1 MDCWTLR
8 GIAMDAWG
16 MPPRTTPS
24 ARQERV
30 GTELR
35 KMRNCAGRTT
45 ADAAALFGFARTK
58 ITQIEKGQYPISAER
73 VRMLASDFQESDA
86 AFVEALADMAEE
98 RHRGWWEEFRGSVP
112 VGFLDIAEL
121 EYFSRSMRT
130 YQISHVP
137 GAMQTE
143 EYGRAIFQD
152 LHPPLP
158 PRLLEA
164 RVEHRVRRSAF
175 LMREEGEPY
184 SALVHEAALRM
195 LFGGRDAAKRQ
206 MDKLLE
212 YSELPHVS
220 LRVVTFSTNGF
231 MGAGQGV
238 VYANGPVPRLDTVQL
253 DAVGGPA
260 FLHEQKHMENYR
272 HMIDRMTDR
281 ALSESQSRDAITLI
295 KKEI

>member
-1 MDCWTLR
+1 
-8 GIAMDAWG
+8 MDAWG

-35 KMRNCAGRTT
+35 KMRDCAGRTT
-45 ADAAALFGFARTK
+45 AQAAALFGFARTK
-58 ITQIEKGQYPISAER
+58 ITQIEKGNYPISADR
-73 VRMLASDFQESDA
+73 VRMLASEFEEGDA
-86 AFVEALADMAEE
+86 EYVEALGVMAEE

-112 VGFLDIAEL
+112 TGFLDIAEM
-121 EYFSRSMRT
+121 EHFARGMRT
-130 YQISHVP
+130 YQVSHVP

-143 EYGRAIFQD
+143 EYGRAIFKD
-152 LHPPLP
+152 LYPPLS

-164 RVEHRVRRSAF
+164 RVEHRVRRSA
-175 LMREEGEPY
+175 LVMGEGARPY

-206 MDKLLE
+206 LDKMLE
-212 YSELPHVS
+212 YSELDHVT
-220 LRVVTFSTNGF
+220 LRVVSFSSNGF
-231 MGAGQGV
+231 MGAGQGII
-238 VYANGPVPRLDTVQL
+238 YAMGPVPRLDTVQL

-260 FLHEQKHMENYR
+260 FLHEQKQLENYR
-272 HMIDRMTDR
+272 HIINTMTER
-281 ALSESQSRDAITLI
+281 SLTEAQSRDVIRLI

>member
-1 MDCWTLR
+1 M
-8 GIAMDAWG
+8 AMDAWG

-35 KMRNCAGRTT
+35 KMRDCASRTT
-45 ADAAALFGFARTK
+45 AESAALFGFARTK
-58 ITQIEKGQYPISAER
+58 ITQIEKGQYPITAER
-73 VRMLASDFQESDA
+73 VRMLASEFEEGDV
-86 AFVEALADMAEE
+86 AFIEALAAMAEE
-98 RHRGWWEEFRGSVP
+98 RHRGWWEDFRGSVP
-112 VGFLDIAEL
+112 AGFLNIAEM
-121 EYFSRSMRT
+121 EYFAQGMRT

-143 EYGRAIFQD
+143 EYGRAIFND
-152 LHPPLP
+152 VYPPLSA
-158 PRLLEA
+158 RHIEA
-164 RVEHRVRRSAF
+164 RVEHRVQRSAI
-175 LMREEGEPY
+175 LMSEGAQPY

-212 YSELPHVS
+212 YSELPHVT

-231 MGAGQGV
+231 MGAGQGII
-238 VYANGPVPRLDTVQL
+238 YANGPVPRLDTVQL
-253 DAVGGPA
+253 DSTSGPV
-260 FLHEQKHMENYR
+260 FLHEQKMMENYR
-272 HMIDRMTDR
+272 HIIDRMTER
-281 ALSESQSRDAITLI
+281 ALTESQSRDAIRVI

>member
-1 MDCWTLR
+1 
-8 GIAMDAWG
+8 

-30 GTELR
+30 GIELR
-35 KMRNCAGRTT
+35 KMRDCADRTT
-45 ADAAALFGFARTK
+45 AEAAALFGLARTK

-73 VRMLASDFQESDA
+73 VRMLACDYAESDH
-86 AFVEALADMAEE
+86 AFVEALAAMAEE
-98 RHRGWWEEFRGSVP
+98 RHRGWWEDYRGSVP
-112 VGFLDIAEL
+112 VGFLNIAEV
-121 EYFSRSMRT
+121 EYFSRGTRT

-143 EYGRAIFQD
+143 EYGRAIFRD
-152 LHPPLP
+152 LHPPLS

-164 RVEHRVRRSAF
+164 RVEHRVQRSAF
-175 LMREEGEPY
+175 LMREGGESY

-195 LFGGRDAAKRQ
+195 LFGGRAAAKRQ

-212 YSELPHVS
+212 YSELPHVT
-220 LRVVTFSTNGF
+220 LRVITFSTNGF
-231 MGAGQGV
+231 MGAGQGI

-260 FLHEQKHMENYR
+260 FLHEQRQMENYR
-272 HMIDRMTDR
+272 YIIDKMTER
-281 ALSESQSRDAITLI
+281 SLSESQSRDVISLI